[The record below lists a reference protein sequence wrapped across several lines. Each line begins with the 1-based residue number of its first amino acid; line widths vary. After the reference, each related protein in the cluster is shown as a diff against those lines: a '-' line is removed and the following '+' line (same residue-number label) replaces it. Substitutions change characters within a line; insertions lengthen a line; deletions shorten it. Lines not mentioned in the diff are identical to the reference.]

1 MGSERASTVRQ
12 RLDGKICSI
21 CGRSLPPPHTPG
33 EFRCTAC
40 GGVYLV
46 YMRFMLR
53 EGWYCQFLEKDLKT
67 PLPRKV
73 VLQDAKDVLQ
83 LAIRGGSRMDTE
95 KRKAFD
101 YAIGMGRGG
110 VWLQLTEEQY
120 LKLKA

>member
-1 MGSERASTVRQ
+1 
-12 RLDGKICSI
+12 
-21 CGRSLPPPHTPG
+21 
-33 EFRCTAC
+33 
-40 GGVYLV
+40 
-46 YMRFMLR
+46 MRFMLR